1 MLVSYMSE
9 NIFIQLDESF
19 PDKNNNINKLLTE
32 FENIENKPISDKI
45 FCDDL
50 VALIKNYDLN
60 YTVKKLFLISDYYGL
75 SKQIKANKGNKLD
88 IIYAIVIFE
97 NDDKNEEFVFN
108 RQKYWTYME
117 ELSSDPF
124 MKKFVLW

>member
-1 MLVSYMSE
+1 MSE
-9 NIFIQLDESF
+9 NIFIQLDESL
-19 PDKNNNINKLLTE
+19 PDSNNNINNLLAE
-32 FENIENKPISDKI
+32 FESIENKPMSGEF

-60 YTVKKLFLISDYYGL
+60 YTVKQLLLISDYYGL
-75 SKQIKANKGNKLD
+75 SKQIKANKGKKLD
-88 IIYAIVIFE
+88 VIYAIVMFE
-97 NDDKNEEFVFN
+97 NDHENEEIVFN
-108 RQKYWTYME
+108 RQKYWVYME

>member
-19 PDKNNNINKLLTE
+19 PDKNNNIHKLLTE
-32 FENIENKPISDKI
+32 FENIENKPISDEI

-97 NDDKNEEFVFN
+97 NDDKNEEIVFN

-124 MKKFVLW
+124 MKNFVLW

>member
-32 FENIENKPISDKI
+32 FENIENKPISDEI

-97 NDDKNEEFVFN
+97 NDDKNEEIVFN

>member
-9 NIFIQLDESF
+9 NIFIHLDESF

-32 FENIENKPISDKI
+32 FENIENKPISDEI

-97 NDDKNEEFVFN
+97 NDDKNEEIVFN

>member
-1 MLVSYMSE
+1 MSE

-19 PDKNNNINKLLTE
+19 PDKNNNIHKLLTE
-32 FENIENKPISDKI
+32 FENIENKPISDEI

-97 NDDKNEEFVFN
+97 NDDKNEEIVFN

>member
-19 PDKNNNINKLLTE
+19 PDKNNNIHKLLTE
-32 FENIENKPISDKI
+32 FENIENKPISDEI

-97 NDDKNEEFVFN
+97 NDDKNEEIVFN